1 MRSYL
6 YYPGCSLSG
15 SARAYSES
23 LAAILEPLGIE
34 LREIDDWNCC
44 GATEYL
50 TLSPLRGQ
58 ALISRNLALAEAQ
71 SETGVAQ
78 TAAPETLVAPCSAC
92 YVNLAKTDRY
102 FRESPQFRA
111 RLNEVLA
118 ADGLH
123 YTPGAVR
130 VRHLLEVLI
139 EDVGLDAIAARVTRP
154 LTGLRVAPYLGCLV
168 SRPDLDRRWAQHE
181 QPRELDRLMAALGA
195 DVVDFPERTACCGG
209 HMTQISPEVA
219 WRLLERIVG
228 SADRA
233 QADLLVTVCPMCQMN
248 VDSYQGE
255 MDRHLGLRYHV
266 PILFFTQLIG
276 LAFGRPPAE
285 LGIGTEVVSAARAMA
300 RIGVTP
306 PPAGEAPPPEPVAE
320 GTGGAHE
327 PRRQKRPT
335 GLPMPEP
342 LPERPQPAEV
352 AR

>member
-1 MRSYL
+1 MKSYL

-15 SARAYSES
+15 SARAYAQS
-23 LAAILEPLGIE
+23 LATVLEPLGIE
-34 LREIDDWNCC
+34 LHEIDDWNCC

-71 SETGVAQ
+71 RNGTQ
-78 TAAPETLVAPCSAC
+78 TLVAPCSAC

-102 FRESPQFRA
+102 FRESPAFRD

-139 EDVGLDAIAARVTRP
+139 EDVGLDAIAAQVKRP

-168 SRPDLDRRWAQHE
+168 SRPDLDRRWTEHE

-195 DVVDFPERTACCGG
+195 EVVDFPMRTACCGG
-209 HMTQISPEVA
+209 HMTQISPDTA
-219 WRLLERIVG
+219 WELLRRIVD
-228 SADRA
+228 SADRQ

-255 MDRHLGLRYHV
+255 MDRHFGAHYHM

-276 LAFGRPPAE
+276 LAFGQPAE
-285 LGIGTEVVSAARAMA
+285 KLGIGSEVVSARKALS
-300 RIGVTP
+300 RIGVEVP
-306 PPAGEAPPPEPVAE
+306 PPAEPSAE
-320 GTGGAHE
+320 QAGHDAK
-327 PRRQKRPT
+327 RQKRPK

-342 LPERPQPAEV
+342 LEV
-352 AR
+352 NR

>member
-1 MRSYL
+1 MKSYL

-15 SARAYSES
+15 SARAYAAS
-23 LAAILEPLGIE
+23 LGAILEPLGIE

-71 SETGVAQ
+71 RDGAQ
-78 TAAPETLVAPCSAC
+78 TLVAPCSAC

-102 FRESPQFRA
+102 FRENPAFRTQ
-111 RLNEVLA
+111 LNEVLA

-130 VRHLLEVLI
+130 VRHLLEVLL
-139 EDVGLDAIAARVTRP
+139 EDVGLDAIAAAVTRP
-154 LTGLRVAPYLGCLV
+154 LTGLRIAPYLGCLV
-168 SRPDLDRRWAQHE
+168 SRPDLDQRWAQHE

-195 DVVDFPERTACCGG
+195 EVVDFTARTACCGG
-209 HMTQISPEVA
+209 HMTQISPDVA
-219 WRLLERIVG
+219 WELLRRIVEP
-228 SADRA
+228 ADQA

-255 MDRHLGLRYHV
+255 MDRHLGLRYHM

-276 LAFGRPPAE
+276 LAFGRPPHE
-285 LGIGTEVVSAARAMA
+285 LGIGTEVVSAARALA
-300 RIGVTP
+300 RIGVEVP
-306 PPAGEAPPPEPVAE
+306 PPAEPVAE
-320 GTGGAHE
+320 GAHE

-342 LPERPQPAEV
+342 PPERPQTAEV

>member
-1 MRSYL
+1 VRSYL

-15 SARAYSES
+15 SARAYAAS
-23 LAAILEPLGIE
+23 LGAILEPLGIE

-71 SETGVAQ
+71 RDGAQ
-78 TAAPETLVAPCSAC
+78 TLVAPCSAC

-102 FRESPQFRA
+102 FRENAAFGA

-130 VRHLLEVLI
+130 VRHLLEVLL
-139 EDVGLDAIAARVTRP
+139 EDVGLDAIAAAVTRP
-154 LTGLRVAPYLGCLV
+154 LSGLRVAPYLGCQV
-168 SRPDLDRRWAQHE
+168 SRPDLDRRWTLHE
-181 QPRELDRLMAALGA
+181 EPRELDRLMVALGA
-195 DVVDFPERTACCGG
+195 EVVDFPARTACCGG
-209 HMTQISPEVA
+209 HMTQISPDVA
-219 WRLLERIVG
+219 WELLRRIIEP
-228 SADRA
+228 ADRA

-255 MDRHLGLRYHV
+255 MDRHLGLRYHM

-276 LAFGRPPAE
+276 LAFGRPPDM
-285 LGIGTEVVSAARAMA
+285 LGIGSEVVSAARALA
-300 RIGVTP
+300 RIGAEV
-306 PPAGEAPPPEPVAE
+306 PPANEPVAE
-320 GTGGAHE
+320 GGRE

-335 GLPMPEP
+335 GLPMPGP
-342 LPERPQPAEV
+342 LEV

>member
-1 MRSYL
+1 
-6 YYPGCSLSG
+6 LS
-15 SARAYSES
+15 
-23 LAAILEPLGIE
+23 AILEPLGVE

-71 SETGVAQ
+71 RDGTQ
-78 TAAPETLVAPCSAC
+78 TLVAPCSAC

-102 FRESPQFRA
+102 FRENSEFRV

-139 EDVGLDAIAARVTRP
+139 EDIGLDAISAAVTRP
-154 LTGLRVAPYLGCLV
+154 LKGLRVAPYLGCLV

-181 QPRELDRLMAALGA
+181 QPRELDRLMTALGA
-195 DVVDFPERTACCGG
+195 EVVDFSERTSCCGG
-209 HMTQISPEVA
+209 HMTQISPDVA
-219 WRLLERIVG
+219 WQLLERIVG
-228 SADRA
+228 AADRA

-255 MDRHLGLRYHV
+255 MDRHLDRDYHV

-285 LGIGTEVVSAARAMA
+285 LGIGTEVVSAKRALA
-300 RIGVTP
+300 KIGLATP
-306 PPAGEAPPPEPVAE
+306 AAEEPAAAE
-320 GTGGAHE
+320 EGRE

-342 LPERPQPAEV
+342 LEV
-352 AR
+352 RR

>member
-1 MRSYL
+1 MKSYL

-15 SARAYSES
+15 SARAYAAS
-23 LAAILEPLGIE
+23 LGAILEPLGIE
-34 LREIDDWNCC
+34 LHEIDDWNCC

-58 ALISRNLALAEAQ
+58 ALISRNLALAQAQ
-71 SETGVAQ
+71 RDGAQ
-78 TAAPETLVAPCSAC
+78 TLVAPCSAC

-102 FRESPQFRA
+102 FRENSEFRS

-139 EDVGLDAIAARVTRP
+139 EDVGLDAIAAAVTRP
-154 LTGLRVAPYLGCLV
+154 LNGLRVAPYLGCLV
-168 SRPDLDRRWAQHE
+168 SRPDLDRRWALHE
-181 QPRELDRLMAALGA
+181 EPRELDRLMAALGA
-195 DVVDFPERTACCGG
+195 EVVDFPARTACCAG

-219 WRLLERIVG
+219 WDLLRRVIEP
-228 SADRA
+228 ADHA
-233 QADLLVTVCPMCQMN
+233 GADLLVTVCPMCQMN
-248 VDSYQGE
+248 VDSFQGE
-255 MDRHLGLRYHV
+255 MDRHLGLRYHM

-276 LAFGRPPAE
+276 LALGRPAAE
-285 LGIGTEVVSAARAMA
+285 LGIGSEVVSAAQALA
-300 RIGVTP
+300 RIGVEVP
-306 PPAGEAPPPEPVAE
+306 PPTEPPVES
-320 GTGGAHE
+320 GHE

-342 LPERPQPAEV
+342 LEV
-352 AR
+352 PR

>member
-1 MRSYL
+1 MKSYL

-15 SARAYSES
+15 SARAYSQS
-23 LAAILEPLGIE
+23 LSAILEPLGIE

-71 SETGVAQ
+71 RDGTD
-78 TAAPETLVAPCSAC
+78 TLVAPCSAC

-130 VRHLLEVLI
+130 VRHLLEVLLD
-139 EDVGLDAIAARVTRP
+139 DVGLDAISAAVVKP
-154 LTGLRVAPYLGCLV
+154 LKGLRVAPYLGCLV
-168 SRPDLDRRWAQHE
+168 SRPDLDRRWELHE

-195 DVVDFPERTACCGG
+195 EVVDFSARTACCGG
-209 HMTQISPEVA
+209 HMTQISPDVA
-219 WRLLERIVG
+219 WELLRRIVEP
-228 SADRA
+228 ADQA

-255 MDRHLGLRYHV
+255 MDRHLGLRYHM

-276 LAFGRPPAE
+276 LAFGRPAAE
-285 LGIGTEVVSAARAMA
+285 LGIGTEVVSAARALA
-300 RIGVTP
+300 RIGVEIP
-306 PPAGEAPPPEPVAE
+306 PPAEEPAAQ
-320 GTGGAHE
+320 GSAGGHE

-342 LPERPQPAEV
+342 LPERPRQAEL

>member
-1 MRSYL
+1 MTSYL

-15 SARAYSES
+15 SARAYAAS
-23 LAAILEPLGIE
+23 LGAILQPLGIE

-58 ALISRNLALAEAQ
+58 ALISRNLALAEAPRNGA
-71 SETGVAQ
+71 S
-78 TAAPETLVAPCSAC
+78 TLVAPCSAC

-102 FRESPQFRA
+102 FRESPQFRS

-139 EDVGLDAIAARVTRP
+139 EDVGLPAITAAVKRP

-195 DVVDFPERTACCGG
+195 DVVDFAERTACCGG
-209 HMTQISPEVA
+209 HMTQISPDVA

-228 SADRA
+228 GADKA

-266 PILFFTQLIG
+266 PILFFTQLMG
-276 LAFGRPPAE
+276 LAFGRSAAE
-285 LGIGTEVVSAARAMA
+285 LGIGSEVVSAARALA
-300 RIGVTP
+300 RIGVEPSTDEGALDDG
-306 PPAGEAPPPEPVAE
+306 PAI
-320 GTGGAHE
+320 AHE

-342 LPERPQPAEV
+342 LE
-352 AR
+352 ARR

>member
-1 MRSYL
+1 VKSYL

-15 SARAYSES
+15 SARAYAAS
-23 LAAILEPLGIE
+23 LGAILEPLGIE

-71 SETGVAQ
+71 RDGTQ
-78 TAAPETLVAPCSAC
+78 TLVAPCSAC

-102 FRESPQFRA
+102 FRESSEFRA

-118 ADGLH
+118 ADGLS
-123 YTPGAVR
+123 YTPGAIR

-139 EDVGLDAIAARVTRP
+139 EDVGLDAISAAVVKP
-154 LTGLRVAPYLGCLV
+154 LEGLRVAPYLGCLV
-168 SRPDLDRRWAQHE
+168 SRPDLDGRWAQHE

-195 DVVDFPERTACCGG
+195 EVVDFSERTSCCGG
-209 HMTQISPEVA
+209 HMTQISPDVA
-219 WRLLERIVG
+219 WQLLERIVG
-228 SADRA
+228 AADRA

-255 MDRHLGLRYHV
+255 MDRHLGRDYHV
-266 PILFFTQLIG
+266 PILFFTQLMG
-276 LAFGRPPAE
+276 LAFGRPAAE
-285 LGIGTEVVSAARAMA
+285 LGIGTEVVSAKRALA
-300 RIGVTP
+300 KIGTKAP
-306 PPAGEAPPPEPVAE
+306 DTEEPAATEE
-320 GTGGAHE
+320 GHE
-327 PRRQKRPT
+327 TRRQKRPT

-342 LPERPQPAEV
+342 LEV
-352 AR
+352 HR

>member
-1 MRSYL
+1 MSSYL

-15 SARAYSES
+15 SARAYAES

-34 LREIDDWNCC
+34 LREIEDWNCC

-71 SETGVAQ
+71 RDSSQ
-78 TAAPETLVAPCSAC
+78 TLVAPCSAC

-102 FRESPQFRA
+102 FRENAGFRT

-130 VRHLLEVLI
+130 VRHLLEVLL
-139 EDVGLDAIAARVTRP
+139 EDVGLDAIAAAVTRP
-154 LTGLRVAPYLGCLV
+154 LTGLRVAPYLCCLV
-168 SRPDLDRRWAQHE
+168 SRPDLDGRWTLHE
-181 QPRELDRLMAALGA
+181 EPRELDRLMAALGA
-195 DVVDFPERTACCGG
+195 EVVDFPARTACCGG
-209 HMTQISPEVA
+209 HMTQISPDVA
-219 WRLLERIVG
+219 WELLRRVIEP
-228 SADRA
+228 ADQA

-255 MDRHLGLRYHV
+255 MDRHLGLRYHM

-276 LAFGRPPAE
+276 LAFGRPPE
-285 LGIGTEVVSAARAMA
+285 TLGIGTEVVSAARALA
-300 RIGVTP
+300 RIGVEVP
-306 PPAGEAPPPEPVAE
+306 PPAEPPTE
-320 GTGGAHE
+320 GGHE
-327 PRRQKRPT
+327 PRRQKRPS

-342 LPERPQPAEV
+342 LEV
-352 AR
+352 TR

>member
-1 MRSYL
+1 MNSYL

-15 SARAYSES
+15 SARAYAAS
-23 LAAILEPLGIE
+23 LGAILEPLGIE
-34 LREIDDWNCC
+34 LHEIDDWNCC

-71 SETGVAQ
+71 RDGTN
-78 TAAPETLVAPCSAC
+78 TLVAPCSAC

-102 FRESPQFRA
+102 FRENAEFRG

-139 EDVGLDAIAARVTRP
+139 EDVGLDAIAAAVTRP
-154 LTGLRVAPYLGCLV
+154 LNGLRVAPYLGCLV

-181 QPRELDRLMAALGA
+181 QPRELDRLMTALGA
-195 DVVDFPERTACCGG
+195 EVVDFSERTSCCGG
-209 HMTQISPEVA
+209 HMTQISPDVA
-219 WRLLERIVG
+219 WQLLARIVG
-228 SADRA
+228 AADRA

-255 MDRHLGLRYHV
+255 MDRHLDRDYHV
-266 PILFFTQLIG
+266 PILFFTQLMG
-276 LAFGRPPAE
+276 LAFGRPAAE
-285 LGIGTEVVSAARAMA
+285 LGIGTEVVSAKRALA
-300 RIGVTP
+300 KIGTAITP
-306 PPAGEAPPPEPVAE
+306 AEEPAAAQE
-320 GTGGAHE
+320 GHE
-327 PRRQKRPT
+327 TRRQKRPT
-335 GLPMPEP
+335 GLPMPGP
-342 LPERPQPAEV
+342 LEV
-352 AR
+352 HR